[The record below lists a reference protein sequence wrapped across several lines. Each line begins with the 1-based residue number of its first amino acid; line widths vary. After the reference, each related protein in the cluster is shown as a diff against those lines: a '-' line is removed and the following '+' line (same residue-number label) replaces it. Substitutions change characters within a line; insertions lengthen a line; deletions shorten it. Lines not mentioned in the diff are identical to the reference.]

1 VSRIAF
7 LTHEP
12 FYPPSGGGSAE
23 ALYLVEEMVARGHE
37 VHVFCP
43 KLADAQLVREKFKV
57 QLHEFTLWK
66 MGRYA
71 ALRNFKYLLFPFFL
85 QRLVERVARFGTSE
99 GEGRPAQR
107 GPTPRSARSS
117 TTGAF
122 DLVFS
127 QHAIAAVTAGRLKRS
142 LGVPVV
148 MNFLDYL
155 TAFMETWP
163 AYVAPRPVVNAL
175 KRFEVNLP
183 KKYGA
188 DAVLTVSDTLADYFR
203 ATGYPAEKIKPIYF
217 GFDSQLFPFRN
228 GATTGLRQIAPSPRP
243 SPTRGEGEEGGMAIR
258 ETGAPKEP
266 VVVMH
271 GSLDQHHLQRIA
283 VEAVAIV
290 SREMPEVTFRF
301 VGHRTGTLEK
311 FLARARVAAPNAK
324 IETTGF
330 VPYTEVVKHLQSATV
345 GMVPYEES
353 TGTHCAF
360 VAKIVEYLAV
370 GLPAVST
377 PLNSAVRYFKNEPT
391 VRFAEF
397 NGASFGAKLLEA
409 LLAPYDMEAAR
420 RASERVRR
428 ELDWRTISRNAVD
441 LAEKAMRA
449 K

>member
-1 VSRIAF
+1 MSRIAF

-37 VHVFCP
+37 VHLFCP
-43 KLADAQLVREKFKV
+43 KLANAAFVRERFKIQV
-57 QLHEFTLWK
+57 HEFTLWK

-71 ALRNFKYLLFPFFL
+71 ALRNFKYLAFPFFL
-85 QRLVERVARFGTSE
+85 QRLVERVGHDVK
-99 GEGRPAQR
+99 
-107 GPTPRSARSS
+107 
-117 TTGAF
+117 F

-142 LGVPVV
+142 LGAPVV

-163 AYVAPRPVVNAL
+163 GYVAPRPAVNAL

-183 KKYGA
+183 KKYSA

-203 ATGYPAEKIKPIYF
+203 ATGYPSEKIKPIYF
-217 GFDSQLFPFRN
+217 GFDSQLFPFR
-228 GATTGLRQIAPSPRP
+228 
-243 SPTRGEGEEGGMAIR
+243 
-258 ETGAPKEP
+258 ETPPPKEP

-271 GSLDQHHLQRIA
+271 GSLDQHHLQAIA
-283 VEAVAIV
+283 IQAVAV
-290 SREMPEVTFRF
+290 VVEEMPNVTFRF
-301 VGHRTGTLEK
+301 VGHRTGTLER
-311 FLARARVAAPNAK
+311 FLGWLKGIRSPVK
-324 IETTGF
+324 IETPGF
-330 VPYTEVVKHLQSATV
+330 VPYTEVVMHLQSATV

-353 TGTHCAF
+353 TGTHSAF

-377 PLNSAVRYFKNEPT
+377 PLNSAVRYFGKEPT

-397 NGASFGAKLLEA
+397 SGESFGRRLLEA
-409 LLAPYDMEAAR
+409 LRAPYDLEAAR
-420 RASERVRR
+420 TASERVRR

-441 LAEKAMRA
+441 FAERVMPK
-449 K
+449 